1 MDGRLSI
8 EKREDGLTFIIFA
21 VNRKED
27 VDGLTLDMID
37 MGLDALYEPG
47 CRSGRYESCVICNEK
62 TGIKMVAEMTSHQ
75 K

>member
-47 CRSGRYESCVICNEK
+47 LSLIH
-62 TGIKMVAEMTSHQ
+62 I
-75 K
+75 